1 MITKK
6 EIPEWMLKFEKLKKS
21 KVQEVHLENGII
33 VGGKYNGQKVEEV
46 PYKYLL
52 WASRLMM
59 ARPNL
64 IEYVV
69 SLQKANEITD
79 VECIHC
85 KMTKPKSEM
94 VEGSESFYIQGL
106 KHDSKVCQECFDRNM
121 AKKQILEMLGKII
134 PNPSIDDVPVEFI
147 DYKVLLLRFK
157 RKLDKKLKE
166 YETSKH

>member
-6 EIPEWMLKFEKLKKS
+6 EVPEWMLNFEKLKKS
-21 KVQEVHLENGII
+21 KAQEVHLENGII
-33 VGGKYNGQKVEEV
+33 VGGRYNGQKVEDV

-52 WASRLMM
+52 WASRLML

-69 SLQKANEITD
+69 SLQNAHKNAD

-85 KMTKPKSEM
+85 KITKPKSEM
-94 VEGSESFYIQGL
+94 IEGSESQYIQGI
-106 KHDSKVCQECFDRNM
+106 KHNSNVCQDCFDKKL

-134 PNPSIDDVPVEFI
+134 PNPSIDEVPVEFI
-147 DYKVLLLRFK
+147 EYKVLLLRFK
-157 RKLDKKLKE
+157 RKLDKKIKN
-166 YETSKH
+166 YETC